1 MGTESALR
9 AAGGDKPRPYDK
21 TEGVS
26 VGAALM
32 AARTA
37 PSMCARALPRAPGR
51 LPAAGGDKPRPYDK
65 TEGVPVGAAIS
76 RPPVPGR

>member
-9 AAGGDKPRPYDK
+9 
-21 TEGVS
+21 
-26 VGAALM
+26 
-32 AARTA
+32 
-37 PSMCARALPRAPGR
+37 
-51 LPAAGGDKPRPYDK
+51 AAGGDKPRPYDK

>member
-9 AAGGDKPRPYDK
+9 G
-21 TEGVS
+21 
-26 VGAALM
+26 
-32 AARTA
+32 
-37 PSMCARALPRAPGR
+37 
-51 LPAAGGDKPRPYDK
+51 AGGDKPRPYDK

>member
-1 MGTESALR
+1 MGESLR
-9 AAGGDKPRPYDK
+9 AAGGDKPHPYDK
-21 TEGVS
+21 TEGVP

-51 LPAAGGDKPRPYDK
+51 LRGAGGDKPRPYDK